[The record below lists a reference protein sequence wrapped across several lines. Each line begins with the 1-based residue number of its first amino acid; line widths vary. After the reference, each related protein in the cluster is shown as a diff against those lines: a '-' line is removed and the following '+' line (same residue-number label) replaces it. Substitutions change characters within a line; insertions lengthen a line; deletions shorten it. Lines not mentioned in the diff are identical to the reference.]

1 MPPTPVD
8 SCFRRNDSGA
18 RVFVM
23 LAKAGIQQGITGL
36 ALIFIAGIRPRKAVV
51 VVPRI
56 THVP

>member
-8 SCFRRNDSGA
+8 SCFRRNDSGG

-23 LAKAGIQQGITGL
+23 LAKAGIQEGMTDL
-36 ALIFIAGIRPRKAVV
+36 ALTFIAGIRLRKALSFA
-51 VVPRI
+51 RM